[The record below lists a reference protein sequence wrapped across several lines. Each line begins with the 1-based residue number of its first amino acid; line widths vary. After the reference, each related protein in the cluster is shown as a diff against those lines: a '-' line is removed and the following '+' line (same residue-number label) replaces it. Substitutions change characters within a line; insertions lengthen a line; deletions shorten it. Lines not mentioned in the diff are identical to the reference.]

1 MDRKTNGFWSIAAR
15 KHLKEFVDYSDNAD
29 IFDRLNVAGKT
40 GLFLG
45 TIRGNKQ
52 LDNINKIEKMANQ
65 VGIKPIELH
74 KIILPQLEVSSDKK
88 VEIIRDK
95 AGNAIGIEEYVF
107 DTQSTL
113 EITGKVFEDLNPTDK
128 EIIAVNTLEE
138 TKKVPYTQNEITEK
152 MVQKGFAE
160 ADIKMSLD
168 IADQFK
174 LIRKV
179 AKKHDPIISNEYIWG
194 SNNQRIALAVGELS
208 KIQKDS
214 LGSTIEEIQKC
225 QGIPYENLTVADKE
239 LFNLAKRIGMINPI
253 KIVTNRNV
261 NKEFEFTQ
269 SADTLS
275 ASEDIFD
282 DVRLLLA
289 SIRFG
294 ENYTEHSTIYDA
306 QRFLS
311 AWIRNGEVGPHDAN
325 STDYIM
331 LEKKGIAKVTYK
343 SKQKWGYNGYYSA
356 QGYYLELVKE
366 DVAREAL
373 KFINGVIEEN
383 ELSNDIDD
391 YNQIAKSSNY
401 YSSEEQR
408 VRMGEVPESS
418 KEADEYIQ
426 RILRDENY

>member
-1 MDRKTNGFWSIAAR
+1 MMDRKTNGFWAIAAR
-15 KHLKEFVDYSDNAD
+15 KHLKEFVDYSDNGD
-29 IFDRLNVAGKT
+29 IFDCLNVAGKT

-52 LDNINKIEKMANQ
+52 LDNIKKIEKMASQ

-74 KIILPQLEVSSDKK
+74 KIILPQLEESSDKK
-88 VEIIRDK
+88 IEIHRDSL
-95 AGNAIGIEEYVF
+95 GNATGIEEYVF

-113 EITGKVFEDLNPTDK
+113 EITGKVFEDLNPADK
-128 EIIAVNTLEE
+128 EIITVNTLEE
-138 TKKVPYTQNEITEK
+138 TKKVPYTQNEITEI
-152 MVQKGFAE
+152 MVQKGFKE
-160 ADIKMSLD
+160 NDINISLD

-179 AKKHDPIISNEYIWG
+179 AKKNDPIISNEYIWG
-194 SNNQRIALAVGELS
+194 SNNQRIALAVGELG

-214 LGSTIEEIQKC
+214 LGITIGEIQNC
-225 QGIPYENLTVADKE
+225 QGIPYENLTIADKK
-239 LFNLAKRIGMINPI
+239 LFDLAKKIGMINPI

-269 SADTLS
+269 STNWLP

-294 ENYTEHSTIYDA
+294 ENYTQHSTIYSA
-306 QRFLS
+306 QKFLS

-331 LEKKGIAKVTYK
+331 LEKKGIAKVVYK
-343 SKQKWGYNGYYSA
+343 SKQKWRYNGYYNA
-356 QGYYLELVKE
+356 TGYYLELVKE

-373 KFINGVIEEN
+373 KFINGIIEEN
-383 ELSNDIDD
+383 DLSIDD

-401 YSSEEQR
+401 YSAEEQR
-408 VRMGEVPESS
+408 VRMGDVPESS

>member
-15 KHLKEFVDYSDNAD
+15 KHLKEFVDYSDNGD
-29 IFDRLNVAGKT
+29 IFDCLNVAGKT

-52 LDNINKIEKMANQ
+52 LDNIKKIEKMASQ

-74 KIILPQLEVSSDKK
+74 KIILPQLEESSDKK
-88 VEIIRDK
+88 IEIHRDSL
-95 AGNAIGIEEYVF
+95 GNATGIEEYVF

-128 EIIAVNTLEE
+128 EIITVNTLEE
-138 TKKVPYTQNEITEK
+138 TKKVPYTQNEITEI
-152 MVQKGFAE
+152 MVQKGFKE
-160 ADIKMSLD
+160 NDINISLD

-179 AKKHDPIISNEYIWG
+179 AKKNDPIISNEYIWG
-194 SNNQRIALAVGELS
+194 SNNQRIALAVGELG

-214 LGSTIEEIQKC
+214 LGITIGEIQNC
-225 QGIPYENLTVADKE
+225 QGIPYENLTIADKK
-239 LFNLAKRIGMINPI
+239 LFDLAKKIGMINPI

-269 SADTLS
+269 STNWLP

-294 ENYTEHSTIYDA
+294 ENYTQHSTIYSA
-306 QRFLS
+306 QKFLS

-331 LEKKGIAKVTYK
+331 LEKKGIAKVVYK
-343 SKQKWGYNGYYSA
+343 SKQKWGYNGYYNA
-356 QGYYLELVKE
+356 TGYYLELVKE

-373 KFINGVIEEN
+373 KFINGIIEEN
-383 ELSNDIDD
+383 DLSIDD

-401 YSSEEQR
+401 YSAEEQR
-408 VRMGEVPESS
+408 VRMGDVPESS